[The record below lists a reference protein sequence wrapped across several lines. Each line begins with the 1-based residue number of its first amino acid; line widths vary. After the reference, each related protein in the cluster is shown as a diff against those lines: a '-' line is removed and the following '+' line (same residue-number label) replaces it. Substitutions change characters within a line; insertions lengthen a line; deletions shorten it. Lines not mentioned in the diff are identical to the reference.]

1 MGTRRRGVTGHH
13 SRGRLRKRITAR
25 EDEYGKARKESQH
38 VASSKLDSTMVRQ
51 YRGRLEPR
59 STPSR
64 SSVSKGKPMKK
75 FHSVPALAAFF
86 FFLHASSSLS
96 AEINV
101 VWTSEVGQFAP
112 LWITKEAKLFEKYGN
127 TVQLI
132 FIQGA
137 SSAAAAL
144 SSDDAQVGMFSPQV
158 VISTPQL
165 DLVMF
170 GRLGNTMDNR
180 VYGRKG
186 IKSIKEVKRVAI
198 SRFGSNADFAAR
210 FLLQREGL
218 RPDTDVALLQ
228 FGNQSNRIAAVETN
242 NADAAM
248 LTPPMTLMARK
259 LGMTLL
265 LDASKLN
272 IPYSSLFFVARRPY
286 IAKTRP
292 ELVNF
297 TKAMIEGVALYK
309 SNKEFAMKVLSK
321 YMKVQDRDVL
331 EENFKEYDFPLKPY
345 PSREYFELPI
355 QEVGKKDPKVLKE
368 NPDRYTDLSLVKE
381 LESSGF
387 IEKISQEYRV
397 K

>member
-1 MGTRRRGVTGHH
+1 MRMIGQALRLITVAAVVTQ
-13 SRGRLRKRITAR
+13 SATA
-25 EDEYGKARKESQH
+25 
-38 VASSKLDSTMVRQ
+38 
-51 YRGRLEPR
+51 
-59 STPSR
+59 
-64 SSVSKGKPMKK
+64 
-75 FHSVPALAAFF
+75 FAAN
-86 FFLHASSSLS
+86 
-96 AEINV
+96 INV

-112 LWITKEAKLFEKYGN
+112 LWVTKEAKLFEKYGN
-127 TVQLI
+127 NVELI

-137 SSAAAAL
+137 SLAAAAL
-144 SSDDAQVGMFSPQV
+144 TSGDAQVGMFSPQV
-158 VISTPQL
+158 VISNPGL
-165 DLVMF
+165 ELIMF

-180 VYGRKG
+180 VYAKKG

-210 FLLQREGL
+210 YLLQREGL
-218 RPDTDVALLQ
+218 RPEIDVALLQ

-272 IPYSSLFFVARRPY
+272 IPYSSLFFVSRRPY
-286 IAKTRP
+286 LTKTRA

-297 TKAMIEGVALYK
+297 TKAMIEGVAFYK
-309 SNKEFAMKVLSK
+309 ANKEFAMKVLSK
-321 YMKVQDRDVL
+321 YMKVQDREIL
-331 EENFKEYDFPLKPY
+331 EENFREYDFPLKPY

-368 NPDRYTDLSLVKE
+368 NPERYMDMSLVKE
-381 LESSGF
+381 IDDSGF
-387 IEKISQEYRV
+387 IDKLTREYKV

>member
-1 MGTRRRGVTGHH
+1 MKVNR
-13 SRGRLRKRITAR
+13 SLRNFIVVLGLLNA
-25 EDEYGKARKESQH
+25 A
-38 VASSKLDSTMVRQ
+38 
-51 YRGRLEPR
+51 P
-59 STPSR
+59 
-64 SSVSKGKPMKK
+64 VS
-75 FHSVPALAAFF
+75 AAN
-86 FFLHASSSLS
+86 
-96 AEINV
+96 INV

-112 LWITKEAKLFEKYGN
+112 LWVTKEAKLFEKYGN
-127 TVQLI
+127 HVQLI

-144 SSDDAQVGMFSPQV
+144 SSGDAQVGMFSPQV
-158 VISTPQL
+158 VISTPGL

-180 VYGRKG
+180 VYARKG

-218 RPDTDVALLQ
+218 RPDIDVALLQ

-248 LTPPMTLMARK
+248 LTPPMTLQARK

-272 IPYSSLFFVARRPY
+272 IPYSSLFFVARRSY
-286 IAKTRP
+286 LTKTRP
-292 ELVNF
+292 ELINF
-297 TKAMIEGVALYK
+297 TKAMIEGVAVYK
-309 SNKEFAMKVLSK
+309 ANKEFALKVLAK
-321 YMKVQDRDVL
+321 YMKVQDREIL
-331 EENFKEYDFPLKPY
+331 EENFREYDFPLRPY

-368 NPDRYTDLSLVKE
+368 NPERYADMSLVKE
-381 LESSGF
+381 IDSSGF
-387 IEKISQEYRV
+387 IDKLTQEHKV

>member
-1 MGTRRRGVTGHH
+1 MKVGLKVLSFAAIWFCVNVT
-13 SRGRLRKRITAR
+13 A
-25 EDEYGKARKESQH
+25 
-38 VASSKLDSTMVRQ
+38 
-51 YRGRLEPR
+51 
-59 STPSR
+59 
-64 SSVSKGKPMKK
+64 VS
-75 FHSVPALAAFF
+75 AANIF
-86 FFLHASSSLS
+86 
-96 AEINV
+96 V

-112 LWITKEAKLFEKYGN
+112 LWVTKEAKLFEKYGN
-127 TVQLI
+127 NVQLI

-137 SSAAAAL
+137 TSAAAAL
-144 SSDDAQVGMFSPQV
+144 TSGDAQVGMFSPQV
-158 VISTPQL
+158 VIATPAL
-165 DLVMF
+165 ELMMF

-180 VYGRKG
+180 IYVKKG
-186 IKSIKEVKRVAI
+186 IKSIKEVKRIAI

-265 LDASKLN
+265 IDASKLN
-272 IPYSSLFFVARRPY
+272 IPYSSLMFVARKSY
-286 IAKTRP
+286 LAKMRP

-297 TKAMIEGVALYK
+297 TKAMIEGVAVYK
-309 SNKEFAMKVLSK
+309 SNKEFALKVLAK
-321 YMKVQDRDVL
+321 YMKVQDREVL
-331 EENFKEYDFPLKPY
+331 EENFREYDFPLKPY

-368 NPDRYTDLSLVKE
+368 SPERFADMSLVKE
-381 LESSGF
+381 IDASGF
-387 IEKISQEYRV
+387 IDKVAQEHNV

>member
-1 MGTRRRGVTGHH
+1 MSV
-13 SRGRLRKRITAR
+13 SR
-25 EDEYGKARKESQH
+25 
-38 VASSKLDSTMVRQ
+38 
-51 YRGRLEPR
+51 RLENLI
-59 STPSR
+59 
-64 SSVSKGKPMKK
+64 VVLMLL
-75 FHSVPALAAFF
+75 HSLPASAAT
-86 FFLHASSSLS
+86 
-96 AEINV
+96 INV

-112 LWITKEAKLFEKYGN
+112 LWVTKEAKLFEKYGN
-127 TVQLI
+127 NVQLI

-144 SSDDAQVGMFSPQV
+144 SSGDAHVGMFSPQV
-158 VISTPQL
+158 VISTPAL
-165 DLVMF
+165 ELVMF

-180 VYGRKG
+180 VYGKRG

-198 SRFGSNADFAAR
+198 SRYGSNADFAAR

-218 RPDTDVALLQ
+218 RPDIDVALLQ

-248 LTPPMTLMARK
+248 LTPPMTLQARK

-265 LDASKLN
+265 VDASKLN
-272 IPYSSLFFVARRPY
+272 IPYSSLFFVARKSY
-286 IAKTRP
+286 LAKTRP

-309 SNKEFAMKVLSK
+309 SNKEFAMKVLAK
-321 YMKVQDRDVL
+321 YMKVQDREIL
-331 EENFKEYDFPLKPY
+331 EENFREYDFPLRPY
-345 PSREYFELPI
+345 PSREYYELPI

-368 NPDRYTDLSLVKE
+368 NPERFTDMSLVKE
-381 LESSGF
+381 LDSTGF
-387 IEKISQEYRV
+387 IDKIAHEHKV

>member
-1 MGTRRRGVTGHH
+1 MRTRRRGVTGHH

-25 EDEYGKARKESQH
+25 EDEYGKARKKSQH

-51 YRGRLEPR
+51 YRGMLECR
-59 STPSR
+59 STALPQRFERSR
-64 SSVSKGKPMKK
+64 MRN
-75 FHSVPALAAFF
+75 FHSVLAFTVMLFF
-86 FFLHASSSLS
+86 SRVGPSLS

-144 SSDDAQVGMFSPQV
+144 SSGDAQVGMFSPQV
-158 VISTPQL
+158 VISTPGL
-165 DLVMF
+165 DLLMF

-180 VYGRKG
+180 VYARKG
-186 IKSIKEVKRVAI
+186 IKSIKDVKRVAI

-210 FLLQREGL
+210 YLLQREGL
-218 RPDTDVALLQ
+218 RPDVDVALLQ
-228 FGNQSNRIAAVETN
+228 VGNQSNRIAAVETN

-248 LTPPMTLMARK
+248 LTPPMTLQARK

-265 LDASKLN
+265 LDASKLG
-272 IPYSSLFFVARRPY
+272 IPYSSLFFVSRRPY
-286 IAKTRP
+286 LTKSRSD
-292 ELVNF
+292 LVNF

-331 EENFKEYDFPLKPY
+331 EENFREYDFPLRPY
-345 PSREYFELPI
+345 PSKDYYALPI

-368 NPDRYTDLSLVKE
+368 NPERYADMSLVKE
-381 LESSGF
+381 IESSGF
-387 IEKISQEYRV
+387 IDKVMQEYRV

>member
-1 MGTRRRGVTGHH
+1 M
-13 SRGRLRKRITAR
+13 KPAR
-25 EDEYGKARKESQH
+25 MLPIWFAVLLMFQ
-38 VASSKLDSTMVRQ
+38 AA
-51 YRGRLEPR
+51 P
-59 STPSR
+59 
-64 SSVSKGKPMKK
+64 VSG
-75 FHSVPALAAFF
+75 AN
-86 FFLHASSSLS
+86 
-96 AEINV
+96 INV

-112 LWITKEAKLFEKYGN
+112 LWVTKEAKLFEKHGN
-127 TVQLI
+127 NVELI

-137 SSAAAAL
+137 SLAAAAL
-144 SSDDAQVGMFSPQV
+144 TSGDAQVGMFSPQV
-158 VISTPQL
+158 VITNPGL
-165 DLVMF
+165 ELTMF

-180 VYGRKG
+180 VYGKKG
-186 IKSIKEVKRVAI
+186 IKSIKEVKRIAI

-218 RPDTDVALLQ
+218 RPETDVALLQ

-248 LTPPMTLMARK
+248 LTPPMTLQARK

-272 IPYSSLFFVARRPY
+272 IPYSSLFFVSRRPY
-286 IAKTRP
+286 LTKTRA

-309 SNKEFAMKVLSK
+309 SNKEFALKVLAK
-321 YMKVQDRDVL
+321 YMKVQDREIL
-331 EENFKEYDFPLKPY
+331 EENFREYDFPLKPY

-355 QEVGKKDPKVLKE
+355 QEVGKRDPKVLKE

-381 LESSGF
+381 LESTGF
-387 IEKISQEYRV
+387 IDKVSQEYRV

>member
-1 MGTRRRGVTGHH
+1 MKVGLKVLSFAAIWLCLNVT
-13 SRGRLRKRITAR
+13 A
-25 EDEYGKARKESQH
+25 
-38 VASSKLDSTMVRQ
+38 
-51 YRGRLEPR
+51 
-59 STPSR
+59 
-64 SSVSKGKPMKK
+64 VS
-75 FHSVPALAAFF
+75 AANIF
-86 FFLHASSSLS
+86 
-96 AEINV
+96 V

-112 LWITKEAKLFEKYGN
+112 LWVTKEAKLFEKYGN
-127 TVQLI
+127 NVQLI

-144 SSDDAQVGMFSPQV
+144 TSGDAQVGMFSPQV
-158 VISTPQL
+158 VISTPAL
-165 DLVMF
+165 ELMMF

-180 VYGRKG
+180 IYVKKG
-186 IKSIKEVKRVAI
+186 IKSIKEVKRIAI

-265 LDASKLN
+265 IDASKLN
-272 IPYSSLFFVARRPY
+272 IPYSSLMFVARKSY
-286 IAKTRP
+286 LAKMRP

-297 TKAMIEGVALYK
+297 TKAMIEGVAVYK
-309 SNKEFAMKVLSK
+309 SNKEFALKVLAK
-321 YMKVQDRDVL
+321 YMKVQDREIL
-331 EENFKEYDFPLKPY
+331 EENFREYDFPLKPY

-355 QEVGKKDPKVLKE
+355 QEVGKKDPRVLKE
-368 NPDRYTDLSLVKE
+368 SPERFADMSLVKE
-381 LESSGF
+381 IDASGF
-387 IEKISQEYRV
+387 IDKVAQEHNV

>member
-1 MGTRRRGVTGHH
+1 MNMIRQAL
-13 SRGRLRKRITAR
+13 RLITFTIVLTQAP
-25 EDEYGKARKESQH
+25 A
-38 VASSKLDSTMVRQ
+38 
-51 YRGRLEPR
+51 
-59 STPSR
+59 
-64 SSVSKGKPMKK
+64 
-75 FHSVPALAAFF
+75 ALAAN
-86 FFLHASSSLS
+86 
-96 AEINV
+96 INV

-112 LWITKEAKLFEKYGN
+112 LWVTKEAKLFEKYGN
-127 TVQLI
+127 NVELI

-137 SSAAAAL
+137 SLAAAAL
-144 SSDDAQVGMFSPQV
+144 TSGDAQVGMFSPQV
-158 VISTPQL
+158 VITNPGL
-165 DLVMF
+165 ELIMF

-180 VYGRKG
+180 VYGKKG
-186 IKSIKEVKRVAI
+186 LKSIKEVKRIAI

-272 IPYSSLFFVARRPY
+272 IPYSSLFFVSRRPY
-286 IAKTRP
+286 LAKMRP

-297 TKAMIEGVALYK
+297 TKAMIEGVAVYK

-321 YMKVQDRDVL
+321 YMKVQDREIL
-331 EENFKEYDFPLKPY
+331 EENFREYDFPLKPY
-345 PSREYFELPI
+345 PSKEYFELPI
-355 QEVGKKDPKVLKE
+355 QEVGKKDPKILKE

-387 IEKISQEYRV
+387 IDKVSQEYRV

>member
-1 MGTRRRGVTGHH
+1 MTERLRIL
-13 SRGRLRKRITAR
+13 GRLIFFACEVFTA
-25 EDEYGKARKESQH
+25 AN
-38 VASSKLDSTMVRQ
+38 AT
-51 YRGRLEPR
+51 
-59 STPSR
+59 
-64 SSVSKGKPMKK
+64 
-75 FHSVPALAAFF
+75 AAQ
-86 FFLHASSSLS
+86 
-96 AEINV
+96 INV

-112 LWITKEAKLFEKYGN
+112 LWVTKEAKLFEKYGN
-127 TVQLI
+127 SVDLI

-144 SSDDAQVGMFSPQV
+144 TSGDAHIGMFSPQV

-180 VYGRKG
+180 VYARKG

-218 RPDTDVALLQ
+218 RPDVDVALLQ
-228 FGNQSNRIAAVETN
+228 VGNQANRIAAVETN

-248 LTPPMTLMARK
+248 LTPPMTLQARK

-286 IAKTRP
+286 LAKARAD
-292 ELVNF
+292 LINF
-297 TKAMIEGVALYK
+297 TKAMVEGVALYK

-321 YMKVQDRDVL
+321 YMKVQDREVL

-345 PSREYFELPI
+345 PSREYFDLPI

-381 LESSGF
+381 LESNGF
-387 IEKISQEYRV
+387 IDKISQEYKV

>member
-1 MGTRRRGVTGHH
+1 
-13 SRGRLRKRITAR
+13 
-25 EDEYGKARKESQH
+25 
-38 VASSKLDSTMVRQ
+38 
-51 YRGRLEPR
+51 
-59 STPSR
+59 
-64 SSVSKGKPMKK
+64 MKK
-75 FHSVPALAAFF
+75 FHSVPALAAIF
-86 FFLHASSSLS
+86 FFLYVSSSRA

-144 SSDDAQVGMFSPQV
+144 SSGDAQVGMFSPQV
-158 VISTPQL
+158 VISTPAL

-170 GRLGNTMDNR
+170 GRLGNSMDNR
-180 VYGRKG
+180 IFARKG

-218 RPDTDVALLQ
+218 KPDIDVALLQ
-228 FGNQSNRIAAVETN
+228 VGNQSNRIVAVETN

-248 LTPPMTLMARK
+248 LTPPMTLQARK
-259 LGMTLL
+259 LGLTLL
-265 LDASKLN
+265 IDASKLN
-272 IPYSSLFFVARRPY
+272 IPYSSLMFVARRPY
-286 IAKTRP
+286 LTKNRTD
-292 ELVNF
+292 LVNF
-297 TKAMIEGVALYK
+297 TKAMIEGVAYYK
-309 SNKEFAMKVLSK
+309 ANKEFSLKVLSK
-321 YMKVQDRDVL
+321 YMKVQDREVL
-331 EENFKEYDFPLKPY
+331 EENFREYDFPLKPY
-345 PSREYFELPI
+345 PAREYYELPI

-368 NPDRYTDLSLVKE
+368 NPERYADMSLVKE
-381 LESSGF
+381 IESSGF
-387 IEKISQEYRV
+387 IDKVMQEYRV